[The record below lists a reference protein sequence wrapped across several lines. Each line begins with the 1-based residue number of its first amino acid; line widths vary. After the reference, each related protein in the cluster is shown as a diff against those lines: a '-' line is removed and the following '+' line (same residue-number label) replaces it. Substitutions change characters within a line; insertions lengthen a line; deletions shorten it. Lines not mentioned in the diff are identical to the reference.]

1 MNEAAAALLP
11 LPGTLGKQK
20 TCSFPFLT
28 VKGMGILPDWVTLQL
43 PLGDL
48 LVQQVLENQKRM
60 C

>member
-1 MNEAAAALLP
+1 MNEAAAAL

-28 VKGMGILPDWVTLQL
+28 VKGVGILPDWVTLQL

-48 LVQQVLENQKRM
+48 LVQQGLENQKRV